1 MNPCAELNQGHPQQP
16 RPGLDAQA
24 WAHVE
29 LMGHECVRR
38 SQGAG
43 QGNSGVLMDPISLFS
58 AELVRHWKG
67 LLRELV
73 EAPSLELLK
82 GCLDL
87 AG

>member
-1 MNPCAELNQGHPQQP
+1 
-16 RPGLDAQA
+16 
-24 WAHVE
+24 
-29 LMGHECVRR
+29 MGHECVRR

-58 AELVRHWKG
+58 AGLVRHWKR
-67 LLRELV
+67 LPRELV
-73 EAPSLELLK
+73 EAPSLELFK